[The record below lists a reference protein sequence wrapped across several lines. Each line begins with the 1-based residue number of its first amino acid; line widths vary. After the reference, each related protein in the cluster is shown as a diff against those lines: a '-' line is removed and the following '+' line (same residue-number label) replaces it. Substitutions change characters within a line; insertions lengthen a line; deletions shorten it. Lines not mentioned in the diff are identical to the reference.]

1 MKERTF
7 DRNDVDHV
15 KADQGRVELAGDVE
29 CIRLRITGMFGGID
43 ADQDFLYH
51 RLPRVTVRDIMAAG
65 RGSRG
70 QGREREVKWNG

>member
-7 DRNDVDHV
+7 DRNDIDHM
-15 KADQGRVELAGDVE
+15 KADQSRVELARDVE
-29 CIRLRITGMFGGID
+29 CVRLRVSGMFGGID

-51 RLPRVTVRDIMAAG
+51 RLPRVTVRDTMAAG

-70 QGREREVKWNG
+70 QGQEREG